1 MKNSCISSI
10 PVCLKTKVDTKTY
23 RHKTQKL
30 MKYFLMTDQQNI
42 NSAQT
47 IMQSPSW
54 AIVTYPETLLG

>member
-42 NSAQT
+42 KCTDNYAVPFMGYSHL
-47 IMQSPSW
+47 S
-54 AIVTYPETLLG
+54 